1 MERKVNLKNLEKIKE
16 FIEEAKKEHDL
27 EVVSNMSKNNYDRAI
42 KNFEKKLEKF
52 CTKEFQEE
60 CFQKLQKNKN
70 GEFFEGAYTKKE
82 FLKVYF
88 YNAEDNWIVQYFLR
102 FKVIGKTE
110 LELMLEKDVV
120 QKKIVGNYVKVN

>member
-1 MERKVNLKNLEKIKE
+1 MPNIKGAKRRVRANGRK
-16 FIEEAKKEHDL
+16 
-27 EVVSNMSKNNYDRAI
+27 EVVNTYVSSSMKTAI

-60 CFQKLQKNKN
+60 CYQKLQKNKN

-88 YNAEDNWIVQYFLR
+88 YN
-102 FKVIGKTE
+102 
-110 LELMLEKDVV
+110 MLGVC
-120 QKKIVGNYVKVN
+120 

>member
-16 FIEEAKKEHDL
+16 FIEEAKKEYDL
-27 EVVSNMSKNNYDRAI
+27 EVVSNMSKSNYDRAI
-42 KNFEKKLEKF
+42 KNFEKKLERF

-60 CFQKLQKNKN
+60 CYQKLQKNKN

-88 YNAEDNWIVQYFLR
+88 YNAEENWVVQYFLR

-120 QKKIVGNYVKVN
+120 QKKIVDNYVKVN

>member
-1 MERKVNLKNLEKIKE
+1 MEKTINLRNLEKIKE
-16 FIEEAKKEHDL
+16 FIEVSKKEYDL

-42 KNFEKKLEKF
+42 KNFESKLEKF

-70 GEFFEGAYTKKE
+70 GEFFEGACTKKE
-82 FLKVYF
+82 FLKIYF
-88 YNAEDNWIVQYFLR
+88 YNAEENWIVQYFLR

-110 LELMLEKDVV
+110 LELVLEEDVI
-120 QKKIVGNYVKVN
+120 QKKIEGTYAKPN